1 MLGLAAV
8 TPEGL
13 TDPRRPSVPPGL
25 ARQAPPTETHP
36 QATLEAWGYQLEW
49 PGTSRPPALQLVS
62 WLWTVQ
68 HPRLTEGGTGQGVGA
83 VWGPSLAGCNRLT
96 QLHRGAS
103 SKDLGCEVPVGPLA
117 SPVEG
122 AAGGQ
127 ARCGSP
133 NGTSVSTPAP
143 AGAPTPTLNA
153 PRRPQLCPDARERL
167 LELSGARAPGPA
179 RSCGHSP
186 CALLGT
192 GQLRLDQAGA
202 E

>member
-1 MLGLAAV
+1 MGSPRGQAHAPATPSTRGLPGGWLLPQQMLGLAAV

-13 TDPRRPSVPPGL
+13 TDPRRPNVPPGL
-25 ARQAPPTETHP
+25 ARQAPPHRDTP
-36 QATLEAWGYQLEW
+36 PGYTRGLGIPAGVARHKQ
-49 PGTSRPPALQLVS
+49 PPALQLVS

-83 VWGPSLAGCNRLT
+83 VWGPSPAGCGRLT

-103 SKDLGCEVPVGPLA
+103 SKDLGCEVPVGPVA

-133 NGTSVSTPAP
+133 KGTSVSKPAP
-143 AGAPTPTLNA
+143 AGAPTPTAPTPTLNA

-167 LELSGARAPGPA
+167 LEL
-179 RSCGHSP
+179 
-186 CALLGT
+186 
-192 GQLRLDQAGA
+192 
-202 E
+202 